1 MAEYAVGDKVVL
13 KDDGQLYTVVG
24 VRIED
29 HTVLFDLEKGN
40 ERGLA
45 KLTVLRSHLEEKK
58 AYRPQQPQVVVY
70 KAMNIS
76 SPKN

>member
-13 KDDGQLYTVVG
+13 KDDGQLYIVVG

-29 HTVLFDLEKGN
+29 RIVLFDLEKG
-40 ERGLA
+40 
-45 KLTVLRSHLEEKK
+45 HLEVKK

-70 KAMNIS
+70 KATDVSIKS
-76 SPKN
+76 